1 MKIHHV
7 EFATAA
13 GSWAALPEDGRT
25 ELAFVGRSNVGKSS
39 LLNYL
44 IGRKALARTSNT
56 PGKTTTLNFYLANA
70 DAHGQG
76 GFYLVDLP
84 GYGYAKVSK
93 AQRSTWMQLIG
104 RYITEREELGVVFH
118 LIDSRHPP
126 TKLDE
131 ELLDLLRGGPVPY
144 VILLTKADKLGKNQQ
159 RSRVAELK
167 RRLAGMG
174 LDLPVVLT
182 SSETKQGAEEI
193 WKWVE
198 LLTDAG

>member
-1 MKIHHV
+1 MKVSNV
-7 EFATAA
+7 EFIRSAA
-13 GSWAALPEDGRT
+13 KWEQLPDDGRV

-44 IGRKALARTSNT
+44 IGRRALAHTSNT
-56 PGKTTTLNFYLANA
+56 PGKTATLNYYLTNA
-70 DAHGQG
+70 KQGQG

-93 AQRSTWMQLIG
+93 TQREKWMLLIG
-104 RYITEREELGVVFH
+104 RYVTEREPLGVVFH

-159 RSRVAELK
+159 RSRVAQLK
-167 RRLAGMG
+167 KRLKGMG

-182 SSETKQGAEEI
+182 SAEKKQGADEV

-198 LLTDAG
+198 LLTDVA

>member
-1 MKIHHV
+1 MKIRSV
-7 EFATAA
+7 EFVHSA
-13 GSWAALPEDGRT
+13 GTWAQLPEDGHT

-44 IGRKALARTSNT
+44 IGRRALARTSNT
-56 PGKTTTLNFYLANA
+56 PGKTATLNFYLTNA
-70 DAHGQG
+70 GEHGDG

-84 GYGYAKVSK
+84 GYGYAKVAK
-93 AQRSTWMQLIG
+93 TQRAKWMQLIG
-104 RYITEREELGVVFH
+104 RYVTEREPLGVVFH

-126 TKLDE
+126 TALDE

-159 RSRVAELK
+159 RSRVAQLK

-182 SSETKQGAEEI
+182 SAEKKQGADEV

-198 LLTDAG
+198 VLTNVK

>member
-1 MKIHHV
+1 MKVNNV
-7 EFATAA
+7 EFVQSAA
-13 GSWAALPEDGRT
+13 KWEQLPEDGRV

-44 IGRKALARTSNT
+44 IGRKALAHTSNT
-56 PGKTTTLNFYLANA
+56 PGKTATLNYYLVNA
-70 DAHGQG
+70 KQGQG

-93 AQRSTWMQLIG
+93 TQRDKWMVLIG
-104 RYITEREELGVVFH
+104 RYVTERQPLGVVFH

-159 RSRVAELK
+159 RSRVAQLK
-167 RRLAGMG
+167 KRLKGMG

-182 SSETKQGAEEI
+182 SAEKKQGADEV

-198 LLTDAG
+198 LLTDVA

>member
-1 MKIHHV
+1 MRIHNV
-7 EFATAA
+7 EMVRAV
-13 GSWAALPEDGRT
+13 GSWAQLPEDGRT

-44 IGRKALARTSNT
+44 IGRRALARTSNT

-70 DAHGQG
+70 DPQGHG

-93 AQRSTWMQLIG
+93 AQRAKWMQLIG
-104 RYITEREELGVVFH
+104 RYVTERESLGVVFH

-131 ELLDLLRGGPVPY
+131 ELLALLRGGPVPY
-144 VILLTKADKLGKNQQ
+144 VLLLTKADKLGKNQQ
-159 RSRVAELK
+159 RSRAAQLK
-167 RRLAGMG
+167 KRLAGMG

-182 SSETKQGAEEI
+182 SAEEKEGAEEI
-193 WKWVE
+193 WKWVR
-198 LLTDAG
+198 LLTDVE

>member
-1 MKIHHV
+1 MRIHNV
-7 EFATAA
+7 EMVRAA
-13 GSWAALPEDGRT
+13 GSWAQLPEDGRT

-39 LLNYL
+39 LLNLL

-56 PGKTTTLNFYLANA
+56 PGKTTTLNFYLVNA
-70 DAHGQG
+70 DAQGQG

-84 GYGYAKVSK
+84 GYGYAKV
-93 AQRSTWMQLIG
+93 ARTQREQWMQLIG
-104 RYITEREELGVVFH
+104 RYVTERVPLGVVFH

-167 RRLAGMG
+167 RRLKGMG

-182 SSETKQGAEEI
+182 SAEKKEGAEEI
-193 WKWVE
+193 WRWVQ
-198 LLTDAG
+198 LLTDVG

>member
-1 MKIHHV
+1 MKIQNV
-7 EFATAA
+7 EFARSA
-13 GSWAALPEDGRT
+13 GSWSQLPEDGRT

-93 AQRSTWMQLIG
+93 TQREKWMQLIG
-104 RYITEREELGVVFH
+104 RYVTEREPLGVVFH

-131 ELLDLLRGGPVPY
+131 ELLALLRGGPVPY

-182 SSETKQGAEEI
+182 SSEKKEGAEEI

>member
-1 MKIHHV
+1 MKIRNV
-7 EFATAA
+7 EFVRSA
-13 GSWAALPEDGRT
+13 GTWAQLPEDGRA

-56 PGKTTTLNFYLANA
+56 PGKTATLNFYLANA
-70 DAHGQG
+70 NQHGDG

-84 GYGYAKVSK
+84 GYGYAKVAK
-93 AQRSTWMQLIG
+93 TRRAKWMQLIG
-104 RYITEREELGVVFH
+104 RYVTEREELGVVFH

-126 TKLDE
+126 TRLDE

-159 RSRVAELK
+159 RSRVAQLK
-167 RRLAGMG
+167 KRLAGMG

-182 SSETKQGAEEI
+182 SAEKKQGAAEV
-193 WKWVE
+193 WQWVE
-198 LLTDAG
+198 LLTDVK

>member
-1 MKIHHV
+1 MKIRNV
-7 EFATAA
+7 EFVRSA
-13 GSWAALPEDGRT
+13 GSWATLPEDGRT

-56 PGKTTTLNFYLANA
+56 PGKTATLNFYLTNANQ
-70 DAHGQG
+70 HGDG

-84 GYGYAKVSK
+84 GYGYAKVAK
-93 AQRSTWMQLIG
+93 TQRAKWMQLIG
-104 RYITEREELGVVFH
+104 RYVTERESLGVVFH

-144 VILLTKADKLGKNQQ
+144 VVLLTKADKLGKNQQ

-182 SSETKQGAEEI
+182 SAEKKQGAAEV

-198 LLTDAG
+198 VLTNVG

>member
-1 MKIHHV
+1 MKIKHV
-7 EFATAA
+7 DFATAA
-13 GSWAALPEDGRT
+13 GTWAALPDDGRT

-70 DAHGQG
+70 DQQGQG
-76 GFYLVDLP
+76 GFYFVDLP

-93 AQRSTWMQLIG
+93 TQREKWMQLIG
-104 RYITEREELGVVFH
+104 RYVTEREPLGVVFH

-131 ELLDLLRGGPVPY
+131 ELLDLLRGGPIPY

-167 RRLAGMG
+167 RRLKGMG

-182 SSETKQGAEEI
+182 SAEKKEGADEI
-193 WKWVE
+193 WQWVE
-198 LLTDAG
+198 LLTDVR

>member
-1 MKIHHV
+1 MKVTNV
-7 EFATAA
+7 EFIRSAA
-13 GSWAALPEDGRT
+13 KWEQLPDDGRV

-44 IGRKALARTSNT
+44 IGRKALAHTSNT
-56 PGKTTTLNFYLANA
+56 PGKTATLNYYLVNA
-70 DAHGQG
+70 KQGQG

-84 GYGYAKVSK
+84 GYGYAKVAK
-93 AQRSTWMQLIG
+93 TQRAKWMQLIG
-104 RYITEREELGVVFH
+104 RYVTERQPLGVVFH

-131 ELLDLLRGGPVPY
+131 ELLDLLRGGPTPY
-144 VILLTKADKLGKNQQ
+144 IILLTKADKLGKNQQ
-159 RSRVAELK
+159 RSRVAQLK
-167 RRLAGMG
+167 KRLKGMG

-182 SSETKQGAEEI
+182 SAEKKQGADEV

-198 LLTDAG
+198 LLTNVA